1 MRRRVLLVGPLL
13 KTGGISRLIKDLLNA
28 EIGYEILL
36 FNTARIP
43 KPNTSKGAVGYRTLF
58 AAGVLWAM
66 RNVLI
71 VAWNIV
77 RFPFRLLLSRATLVH
92 IATSSHWSF
101 WENSIY
107 LLWSK
112 LMRRKV
118 ILHYLSDFQKFYGS
132 ATAFEKRI
140 IQQVFKLT
148 DSVIV
153 LSDAVRQEISR
164 FLGEQA
170 IVVVPSSIEALTYQK
185 SEGEKRIGE
194 KPIVLFMGGNYG
206 ARKGV
211 HDLISAIPLVKAEYS
226 NVEFWLCGSGDVK
239 AAYESMEDGV
249 RDTAKYFGLV
259 DDATKLQLLHMASI
273 YVLPSYSEGMPYG
286 VIEAMAC
293 GLPVICTKVGS
304 IPEVVTDGENGLLI
318 TPGDVN
324 ALAKS
329 ILKLVKDRSL
339 VNKIAK
345 ANREKVLRFFSLTKA
360 LDAIRMT
367 YDNVLY
373 ETTSTRFRN
382 WGD

>member
-1 MRRRVLLVGPLL
+1 MRCRVLLVGPSFR
-13 KTGGISRLIKDLLNA
+13 TGGVSRFIKDLLNA

-36 FNTARIP
+36 FDTARTP
-43 KPNTSKGAVGYRTLF
+43 KPTTSKGAVGYRAIF
-58 AAGVLWAM
+58 AAGVLWAI

-92 IATSSHWSF
+92 ITTSSHWSF

-107 LLWSK
+107 LLCSK

-132 ATAFEKRI
+132 ATTFEKRM
-140 IQQVFKLT
+140 IQQVFKVA
-148 DSVIV
+148 DGVIV
-153 LSDAVRQEISR
+153 LSDAVRQEVSR
-164 FLGEQA
+164 FLSERA
-170 IVVVPSSIEALTYQK
+170 LVVVVPSSIEVLTYQK
-185 SEGEKRIGE
+185 SGGEKRISE

-211 HDLISAIPLVKAEYS
+211 YDLISAIPLVKAEYS
-226 NVEFWLCGSGDVK
+226 DVEFWLCGGGDVK
-239 AAYESMEDGV
+239 TAFENIEERF
-249 RDTAKYFGLV
+249 RDTVKYFGLV
-259 DDATKLQLLHMASI
+259 DDATKLQLLRMANI

-293 GLPVICTKVGS
+293 GLPVICTNVGS

-318 TPGDVN
+318 TPGDIN

-329 ILKLVKDRSL
+329 ILQLVKDRNL
-339 VNKIAK
+339 VNKITK
-345 ANREKVLRFFSLTKA
+345 ANQEKALRFFSLTEA
-360 LDAIRMT
+360 LYSIRRT
-367 YDNVLY
+367 YDNVLH
-373 ETTSTRFRN
+373 TLP
-382 WGD
+382 